1 MGHFLRI
8 LNGGDQ
14 QNHVET
20 SIMNLIQCVLLQS
33 LRGESIET
41 YACKILI
48 KFYSYH
54 WLYGTNCVCQN

>member
-41 YACKILI
+41 YAYKTLV

-54 WLYGTNCVCQN
+54 

>member
-1 MGHFLRI
+1 MVHYLRI
-8 LNGGDQ
+8 LNGVDQ
-14 QNHVET
+14 QNHMET

-41 YACKILI
+41 YAYKTLV

-54 WLYGTNCVCQN
+54 WLYGANSGC